1 MSVYYEQ
8 DVINTAN
15 IDIDHLFHK
24 DTEFNLICYHINSKS
39 GQYPFVQFMVYND
52 PENGFTMPTC
62 TRDNV
67 EDVINTNLQQ
77 MGVLKE
83 YLNEDDL
90 VFKGFYKNKYT
101 TTDIVTYSLLFD
113 VSTVDLSRI
122 MLLKTSPVWFALY
135 TEIVNN
141 CKICNIPVSPELTNF
156 YTRNYNLSKIY
167 SSPNKKEYYPI
178 PLVVYTGEEFSRVK
192 FKGLFG
198 EPSVHRDDIDSEGS
212 YYYFETDFNYAA
224 KAGGWSYNFQPL
236 IRFNKLVTDTDNG
249 RFIQG
254 GINRYAFFQ
263 NKTLILEDLRVPF
276 DFENYDTH
284 YVDGLI
290 ISKTYEQHVP
300 LSYHM
305 LDKTY
310 ISKDKEWEP
319 YTDYHIL

>member
-8 DVINTAN
+8 DI
-15 IDIDHLFHK
+15 IDTDKIDVDHLFHK

-39 GQYPFVQFMVYND
+39 GLYPFVQFMVCND
-52 PENGFTMPTC
+52 PDNGFTMPRCSRGNVTEHVKTC
-62 TRDNV
+62 LLN
-67 EDVINTNLQQ
+67 
-77 MGVLKE
+77 MGILE
-83 YLNEDDL
+83 EHLNDTDI
-90 VFKGFYKNKYT
+90 VFKGYYKNKYT
-101 TTDIVTYSLLFD
+101 ITTDIVTYSLLVD
-113 VSTVDLSRI
+113 VSNIDLYRI
-122 MLLKTSPVWFALY
+122 MLLKTSPIWFALY

-156 YTRNYNLSKIY
+156 YTHNYNLSKIF
-167 SSPNKKEYYPI
+167 SKPNNKKEYYPI
-178 PLVVYTGEEFSRVK
+178 PSVVYTGEEFSRVK

-198 EPSVHRDDIDSEGS
+198 EPSVHRDVEGS
-212 YYYFETDFNYAA
+212 YYYFETDFNNAA

-236 IRFNKLVTDTDNG
+236 TRFNKVVTDTDNG

-263 NKTLILEDLRVPF
+263 NKTLMLQDYTVPF

-290 ISKTYEQHVP
+290 ISKAYEQHVP